1 VPCGRAAIIATVSE
15 STPSVRPPQQR
26 RSRDSYQRVL
36 EAAHALLEE
45 NGFDGFTVQ
54 EVARRSGVSVGAIY
68 ERFGNKETLLRAV
81 HARLMEW
88 MTRASETAGTRAV
101 PREDAAEAVAD
112 AVASVAQVM
121 GANRKVLR
129 AFMHLGAVDEVISK
143 AGSQSSRAQCASF
156 KRALMPY
163 LGQFG
168 HPQPEVALDV
178 AFRVTYSTL
187 ARQVMYGPVFE
198 SDVRVSWKRLV
209 AELGNLSAAYLG
221 VDDRTTAR

>member
-1 VPCGRAAIIATVSE
+1 VVDRETVSE

-54 EVARRSGVSVGAIY
+54 EVARRSGMSVGAIY

-88 MTRASETAGTRAV
+88 MT
-101 PREDAAEAVAD
+101 DAAETSAVGAAPHQGAVEAIAA

-129 AFMHLGAVDEVISK
+129 AFMHLGAVDEVISA
-143 AGSQSSRAQCASF
+143 AGSQSSRAQCVSF
-156 KRALMPY
+156 KQALTPY
-163 LGQFG
+163 LAEFT
-168 HPQPEVALDV
+168 HSQPEVALDV

-198 SDVRVSWKRLV
+198 SEVRVSWKRLG
-209 AELGNLSAAYLG
+209 AGLGDLCAAYLG
-221 VDDRTTAR
+221 VDGRASTR